1 MSTSTSAGSAESRCP
16 LPLGTPVRPPS
27 CSSWSAHP
35 GPARGEVN
43 VIEGGRRVAGNSG
56 QPGRSVTRRTVV
68 IVAGPRYPSASVES
82 AAPPSSRNCVRLCLS
97 ATCVDDSEP
106 DPHDA
111 GWRAA
116 TGYQPRSPAA
126 RCLGANRRTPCC
138 RQPPGQARG
147 SVDNMRVVST
157 YRPRRLGRVRPGLA
171 HDWFRAA
178 LHHSP
183 ARRTNGHTALTTVEH
198 RFHLTCAICRVAAY
212 LLTYTPVVDVGYR
225 ATSG

>member
-1 MSTSTSAGSAESRCP
+1 MPTPAWSP
-16 LPLGTPVRPPS
+16 GTAAVLFILERT
-27 CSSWSAHP
+27 HP
-35 GPARGEVN
+35 GPARGAVN

-56 QPGRSVTRRTVV
+56 QPGRGVTRRTVA
-68 IVAGPRYPSASVES
+68 ILARPRYPSASVCLRLH
-82 AAPPSSRNCVRLCLS
+82 PRLRNCVRLCLS

-116 TGYQPRSPAA
+116 TGYPPRPPAA

-157 YRPRRLGRVRPGLA
+157 YRPRRLGRVRPGLTL
-171 HDWFRAA
+171 DWFRAA
-178 LHHSP
+178 LHHSA
-183 ARRTNGHTALTTVEH
+183 ARRTNGHTALTTVAH
-198 RFHLTCAICRVAAY
+198 RFHLTCAICRAAP
-212 LLTYTPVVDVGYR
+212 TC
-225 ATSG
+225 